1 MGLTAA
7 ERLCLD
13 LAWQAFGAGSVP
25 VGAVVL
31 CESGTVVSSGR
42 SRMYETG
49 APIPELAN
57 SLLAHAEVNA
67 LVRLDPRRRYEHHT
81 LVTTLEPCPL
91 CVGALAM
98 STIGRLTYLG
108 ADPYGGAVGRLANT
122 AHTARVHVQV
132 SGPRRDAV
140 GTLASALH
148 VAYYLQRNPGGAVVR
163 FHEEHRPD
171 FLKAGSA
178 LLEQG
183 AWHQARDE
191 VLRTDVL
198 DTLLAAVS
206 PWSA

>member
-42 SRMYETG
+42 SRMYETR
-49 APIPELAN
+49 APTPEIAN
-57 SLLAHAEVNA
+57 SILAHAEVNA
-67 LVRLDPRRRYEHHT
+67 LVKLDPRRRYEHHT

-91 CVGALAM
+91 CAGALAM
-98 STIGRLTYLG
+98 STIGRLTFLG

-122 AHTARVHVQV
+122 AHTARVPVQV

-140 GTLASALH
+140 GTLASCCTWPITCSAT
-148 VAYYLQRNPGGAVVR
+148 RAV
-163 FHEEHRPD
+163 
-171 FLKAGSA
+171 
-178 LLEQG
+178 
-183 AWHQARDE
+183 
-191 VLRTDVL
+191 
-198 DTLLAAVS
+198 
-206 PWSA
+206 PWSASTRSTARTSSRRGALSSSKAPGTRRVTRCCAPPCSTVC

>member
-1 MGLTAA
+1 MAGVRRR
-7 ERLCLD
+7 ERPG
-13 LAWQAFGAGSVP
+13 WRG
-25 VGAVVL
+25 GAVRIRDGGFLWPQPDV
-31 CESGTVVSSGR
+31 R
-42 SRMYETG
+42 DRG
-49 APIPELAN
+49 ADPRTCQ
-57 SLLAHAEVNA
+57 LAHAEVNA

-122 AHTARVHVQV
+122 AHTARVPVQV
-132 SGPRRDAV
+132 SGPRRDDV

-148 VAYYLQRNPGGAVVR
+148 VAYYLQRNPSGAVVR
-163 FHEEHRPD
+163 FHEEHRPEL
-171 FLKAGSA
+171 LKAGSA

-198 DTLLAAVS
+198 DSLLTAVS
-206 PWSA
+206 PWST